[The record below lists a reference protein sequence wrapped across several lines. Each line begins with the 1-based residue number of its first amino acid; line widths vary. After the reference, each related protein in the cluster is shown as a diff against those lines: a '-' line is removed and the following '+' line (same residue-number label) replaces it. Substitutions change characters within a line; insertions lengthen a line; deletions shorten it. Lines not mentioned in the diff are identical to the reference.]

1 MYYKSDEEAKL
12 FIWIEPERRFFLA
25 LAYILCVLFIAGIT
39 VLSALAISGSFISF
53 RAELVNMLLLILA
66 ASGFCNLLRLL
77 CKNMYLIAVFMP
89 VSLISMI
96 VLSPIFA
103 DAGLR
108 KLQLLNPVF
117 YYLNLFYSKG
127 YRFGFII
134 YIILLYV
141 LGLAADRLLAGM
153 QR

>member
-1 MYYKSDEEAKL
+1 ML
-12 FIWIEPERRFFLA
+12 FR
-25 LAYILCVLFIAGIT
+25 
-39 VLSALAISGSFISF
+39 S
-53 RAELVNMLLLILA
+53 
-66 ASGFCNLLRLL
+66 RLL